1 MPLLF
6 ALLILILVI
15 FGVIFVGYN
24 RLVQMRNVIT
34 RTFAQVDTVLQKR
47 ATLIPELVEVTKGY
61 AKHEREALTNIAE
74 SRTRTAYS
82 QNPAMRSEN
91 EKEVARDIRQ
101 LLALRE
107 AYPDL
112 KANEEFLNL
121 MKQLEIVESEIAEQR
136 EAFNNVVKVYN
147 DYVLTFPTSLFAV
160 IFGFAPAEYFDF
172 GPEAKALPD
181 VDFGSGAKDDLIKL
195 GPVGG

>member
-6 ALLILILVI
+6 ALLVLILIL
-15 FGVIFVGYN
+15 FGVIFTGYN

-34 RTFAQVDTVLQKR
+34 RTFAQVDVILQKR
-47 ATLIPELVEVTKGY
+47 ATLIPALIEVTKGY
-61 AKHEREALTNIAE
+61 AKHEREVLTNIAE
-74 SRTRTAYS
+74 TRARAEYS
-82 QNPAMRSEN
+82 QNPGMRSDD
-91 EKEVARDIRQ
+91 EKEVARDIRR

-112 KANEEFLNL
+112 KANEEFLSL
-121 MKQLEIVESEIAEQR
+121 MNELELVENQIAEQR

-147 DYVLTFPTSLFAV
+147 DYVMTFPTSLFAQ
-160 IFGFAPAEYFDF
+160 IFGFALANYFDF
-172 GPEAKALPD
+172 GPEAKALPE
-181 VDFGSGAKDDLIKL
+181 VDFTGKGKDDLIKL